1 MGPHSYDPGIIPSQL
16 MWTAAIPDGNAK
28 VDLDSGDATFE
39 FHNLNS
45 VFDVFT
51 VPNSF
56 DTAHAQ
62 GFVSASVERLRIKW
76 SGVKPGGRNDNFTS
90 PDGTFA
96 GTFVQSVSASIE
108 VAVQT
113 PATTP
118 PFTPTAQHGFEFV
131 SDPTTTVTHFAQ
143 IGRERNGT
151 LK

>member
-16 MWTAAIPDGNAK
+16 LWTVAIPNGSVK
-28 VDLDSGDATFE
+28 VDLDSGDAAFE
-39 FHNLNS
+39 FHNLRR

-62 GFVSASVERLRIKW
+62 GFVSAAVERLRITW
-76 SGVKPGGRNDNFTS
+76 AGVKARNNNFTS

-96 GTFVQSVSASIE
+96 GDFVQSNKASIE
-108 VAVQT
+108 VTVAT
-113 PATTP
+113 PATEP
-118 PFTPTAQHGFEFV
+118 PFTPAARHGFEFV
-131 SDPTTTVTHFAQ
+131 SDPKTTVVEFAQ

-151 LK
+151 MK